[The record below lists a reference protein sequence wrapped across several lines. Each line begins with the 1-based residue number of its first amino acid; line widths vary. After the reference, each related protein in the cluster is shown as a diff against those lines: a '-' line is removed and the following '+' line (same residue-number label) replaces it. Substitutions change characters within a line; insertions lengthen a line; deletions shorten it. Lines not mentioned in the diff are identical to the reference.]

1 MSWQVNFKI
10 VNNTNYNITV
20 THNSIGDLTMIPP
33 STSWNYNTTDIN
45 NTNALKFWQTPNVYF
60 MQGSCSFGPQAG
72 VYVDRGWMDPNQ
84 QNIKMT
90 ADANGKVWVQTS
102 NGGETLLAWNEF
114 PDGGN
119 IVLTFD
125 NQ

>member
-10 VNNTNYNITV
+10 VNNTDYNITV
-20 THNSIGDLTMIPP
+20 THNTVGDLTTISPNN
-33 STSWNYNTTDIN
+33 SWDYNTTDIN
-45 NTNALKFWQTPNVYF
+45 NTNALKFWQQPNIWF

-72 VYVDRGWMDPNQ
+72 VYVDRGWMDPNGQ
-84 QNIKMT
+84 SIKMT
-90 ADANGKVWVQTS
+90 ADANGKVWVQTT

-125 NQ
+125 KQ